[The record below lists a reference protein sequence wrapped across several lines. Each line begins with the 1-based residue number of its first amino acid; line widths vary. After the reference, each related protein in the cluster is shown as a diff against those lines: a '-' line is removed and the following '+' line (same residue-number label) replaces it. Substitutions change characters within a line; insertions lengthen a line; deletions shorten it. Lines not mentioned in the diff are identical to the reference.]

1 MRGFRLTLERSFE
14 HLLRRDIL
22 TSIELDDA
30 AIVKRVGV
38 AWENALSSQSRL
50 RNREIRPRASCD
62 FGHLRVFVYENSKLV
77 PRLSEPA
84 SCKLLVRPLKS
95 DQSCR
100 LVLCRRSW
108 RRRRSRPDSS
118 NRSLLLRR
126 FDP

>member
-62 FGHLRVFVYENSKLV
+62 FGYLRVFVYENSKLV
-77 PRLSEPA
+77 PRLSEPTA
-84 SCKLLVRPLKS
+84 CKLLMCAFECN
-95 DQSCR
+95 QSCR
-100 LVLCRRSW
+100 LVL
-108 RRRRSRPDSS
+108 RRRSRRRWRSRRWPNSS

-126 FDP
+126 F